1 MKRFITLI
9 TLLLFV
15 GVFTSCSNVINMVM
29 APFAPDFEPTI
40 QVDEKGAH
48 ISCTLDT
55 NKDYSKT
62 DPESWSLGYAVYVW
76 RSTTN
81 PYQDYELVARV
92 YNPSAIG
99 SYTGYSTTEDGTVY
113 VPYDYSLDTSDDLN
127 IQYSGGNMEIIDPT
141 PLSKTCYYRLSN
153 ITLERT
159 HTETDS
165 TESVSY
171 NLNQETSGWVDVTK
185 ITKGGSSND

>member
-1 MKRFITLI
+1 MI
-9 TLLLFV
+9 
-15 GVFTSCSNVINMVM
+15 M

-55 NKDYSKT
+55 IKNYSKT
-62 DPESWSLGYAVYVW
+62 DPESWTLGYAVYVW

-92 YNPSAIG
+92 YNPSAAIVH
-99 SYTGYSTTEDGTVY
+99 YGYSTTEDGKVDVT
-113 VPYDYSLDTSDDLN
+113 YDYTLDTSDALN
-127 IQYSGGNMEIIDPT
+127 KAYIGGNMEVIDPT
-141 PLSKTCYYRLSN
+141 PLSTTCYYRLSN
-153 ITLERT
+153 ITLERS